1 MSEFYTPMLTI
12 NGECL
17 STAGKLDVINP
28 ANGEVIGQAPDAGN
42 VELDQAVSAA
52 QCAFPAWRATAYAV
66 RKEKLETFAGIL
78 EQHADELGRLLTLEQ
93 GRPLE
98 LAKAEIVG
106 AAFWIRGI
114 GQLQLPLVVEQ
125 DTPLSRVEVHQEPL
139 GVVCGIV
146 PWNYP
151 VMLAAWKIA
160 HALIPGNTLVL
171 KPSPFTPLTTL
182 RIGELTRS
190 VLPPGVLNIISGGD
204 ALGPLMTGHCGF
216 AKVSFTGSTATGKRI
231 MASAAQDLKRLTL
244 ELGGNDAAIVLADV
258 DVDSVVR
265 TLFDGAFT
273 NSGQICV
280 ACKRL
285 YIHDSIYDEVRDK
298 LHELAKA
305 ARIGDGL
312 KPGIEY
318 GPVQN
323 RPQYLRV
330 LKLRD
335 EARESGLILLEGAAV
350 PESGY
355 FVPFTLVVNP
365 PDNAPVVTE
374 EAFGPI
380 LPLLRFQHIDE
391 VVERVNH
398 CDYGLAGAVWSRDI
412 EQAKAIASRLQ
423 TGTVW
428 INQNLALHPDVPMA
442 GHKLSGFGAENGV
455 AGLLAFTQSKS
466 IFISKAC

>member
-1 MSEFYTPMLTI
+1 MTEFYLPMLTI
-12 NGECL
+12 DGVHL
-17 STAGKLDVINP
+17 TTACTLDVINP
-28 ANGEVIGQAPDAGN
+28 ATGEVIGQAPDAGQL
-42 VELDQAVSAA
+42 ELDQAVSSA
-52 QCAFPAWRATAYAV
+52 QKAFPAWRTTPYAV
-66 RKEKLETFAGIL
+66 RKKKLETFADIL
-78 EQHADELGRLLTLEQ
+78 EQHVDELGRLLTLEQ
-93 GRPLE
+93 GRPLV
-98 LAKAEIVG
+98 LAKEEILG
-106 AAFWIRGI
+106 AAYWIRGI
-114 GQLQLPLVVEQ
+114 GQLELPLVVEQ
-125 DTPLSRVEVHQEPL
+125 ETPLSRVEVHQEPL

-160 HALIPGNTLVL
+160 HALITGNTLVL

-182 RIGELTRS
+182 RIGELTCS
-190 VLPPGVLNIISGGD
+190 VLPPGVLNFISGGD
-204 ALGPLMTGHCGF
+204 ALGPLMTGHTGF

-231 MASAAQDLKRLTL
+231 MASAARDLKRLTL

-258 DVDSVVR
+258 DVDSVASA
-265 TLFDGAFT
+265 LFDGAFT

-305 ARIGDGL
+305 ARVGDGL
-312 KPGIEY
+312 TPGIEY

-323 RPQYLRV
+323 QPQYRRV
-330 LKLRD
+330 LQLRD
-335 EARESGLILLEGAAV
+335 EACESGLTLLEGASV
-350 PESGY
+350 PTCGY
-355 FVPFTLVVNP
+355 FVPLTLVDNP

-391 VVERVNH
+391 VIERVNH

-412 EQAKAIASRLQ
+412 EQAKAIAYRLQ

-428 INQNLALHPDVPMA
+428 INQNLALHPNVPMA
-442 GHKLSGFGAENGV
+442 GHKLSGFGAENGI
-455 AGLLAFTQSKS
+455 AGLMAFTQPKS
-466 IFISKAC
+466 IFVSKA